1 MTPGETATLQKVINP
16 VNSTDRYTWE
26 TDNKTVATV
35 DRSTGKVKANKPG
48 TANIILMTESG
59 KTATTEITVVG
70 LNTTS
75 LELEQ
80 YSRYT
85 LSVVGINRGVVW
97 DVDDPTIAIVRNG
110 VVESRKVGTTTIT
123 ANINGKVLRCK
134 IKVTP
139 IG

>member
-1 MTPGETATLQKVINP
+1 MTPGESATLQKVINP
-16 VNSTDRYTWE
+16 TNSTDRFTWE
-26 TDNKTVATV
+26 TDNKTVASV
-35 DRSTGKVKANKPG
+35 DKSTGRVTAHKPG
-48 TANIILMTESG
+48 TANIIVITESG
-59 KTATTEITVVG
+59 KTATTEVTVVG

-85 LSVVGINRGVVW
+85 LSVIGVNSGIVW
-97 DVDDPTIAIVRNG
+97 DVDDPGIATVRNG

-123 ANINGKVLRCK
+123 ANINGKILRCR